1 MLNYIV
7 RRILGAIPTL
17 IFISIVIFTLL
28 ELAPGDAADAM
39 VPPDMGGV
47 MAEQLRTQLGLDRPP
62 HERYLGWITQV
73 LQGNLGYSLVNGRS
87 VTSIILNRLPA
98 TLELV
103 FASLAI
109 STIFG
114 IGLGIV
120 SALKRHTPT
129 DHALTFIGMLGLS
142 IPEFFSGIV
151 AIYLFSINL
160 GWLPLG
166 GRHPLGDY
174 TLWERLSHIILPA
187 SVMGFTLIA
196 ALMRYTRA
204 SFLET
209 MNQQFVQAAFSKG
222 LSRRRVYIVHVLRN
236 AAIPIVVI
244 LTFRLLLLFE
254 GTVVIEN
261 VFSWP
266 GMGTLIVD
274 AITNRDY
281 PIVMGVLTIL
291 SFLVVV
297 ISLLADIFTALV
309 DPHVRLG

>member
-1 MLNYIV
+1 MLNYIL
-7 RRILGAIPTL
+7 RRVLGAVPTL
-17 IFISIVIFTLL
+17 LVISIVIFVLL
-28 ELAPGDAADAM
+28 ELAPGDAADAL
-39 VPPDMGGV
+39 VPADMAGA
-47 MAEQLRTQLGLDRPP
+47 MADNLRSQLGLDRPP
-62 HERYLGWITQV
+62 YERYLGWMAQV
-73 LQGNLGYSLVNGRS
+73 LQGNMGYSLVSGRP
-87 VTSIILNRLPA
+87 VVAVILDRLPA

-103 FASLAI
+103 FASLI
-109 STIFG
+109 FSTVAG
-114 IGLGIV
+114 VGLGIV
-120 SALKRHTPT
+120 SALKRHTAT
-129 DHALTFIGMLGLS
+129 DHVLTLVGMIGLS
-142 IPEFFSGIV
+142 IPEFFSGILC
-151 AIYLFSINL
+151 IFLFSIHL
-160 GWLPLG
+160 EWLPLG

-174 TLWERLSHIILPA
+174 GLWERISHVILPA
-187 SVMGFTLIA
+187 FVMGFTLVA

-222 LSRRRVYIVHVLRN
+222 LSRWRVYIVHVLRN

-254 GTVVIEN
+254 GAVVIEN

-266 GMGTLIVD
+266 GMGTLIVE

-281 PIVMGVLTIL
+281 PIVLGVLTML

-309 DPHVRLG
+309 DPHIRLG